1 MPKQICMKYN
11 LHKIKDRF
19 NFGPGYDRSK
29 KDFRIVSSSK
39 KIENNYD
46 FLIFTDSKGSTL
58 DDENYDCWTDLLFHF
73 LFSFNY
79 KVLFISR
86 PKEMTTF
93 ITLINFLELNKI
105 EYKYLIT
112 NVGYAEHTPSKLF
125 FINDIKKQISN
136 TIYDLNL
143 LPFKKEKYTLSNGKS
158 EFLYSYNFGDI
169 ERDIS
174 SYLSKKFKSCI
185 LLGTMLFSKKIS
197 ISRKRPD
204 SFFEQLSVS
213 NHFIKKIASLS
224 SNINFYT
231 PIYRQ
236 TINMKEIAHDGV
248 HFSIYGHKLFY
259 SKLAEHIKLNGFKYF
274 K

>member
-1 MPKQICMKYN
+1 MKYN
-11 LHKIKDRF
+11 LHKFKDRF
-19 NFGPGYDRSK
+19 NFGPGFDRNK
-29 KDFRIVSSSK
+29 KDFRVISSFK

-58 DDENYDCWTDLLFHF
+58 DDEKYDCWTDKLFDF
-73 LFSFNY
+73 LESLSY
-79 KVLFISR
+79 TVLFISR

-93 ITLINFLELNKI
+93 ITLINFLKLNKI
-105 EYKYLIT
+105 EFKYLIT
-112 NVGYAEHTPSKLF
+112 NVGYAEHTPSKLH

-136 TIYDLNL
+136 TIFDLNKI
-143 LPFKKEKYTLSNGKS
+143 PFKKGKYILSNGKS

-169 ERDIS
+169 ENDIS
-174 SYLSKKFKSCI
+174 SFLSKKFQSCI
-185 LLGTMLFSKKIS
+185 LLGTMLFSKKIT
-197 ISRKRPD
+197 ISRKRPE
-204 SFFEQLSVS
+204 SFFEQLKIS

-224 SNINFYT
+224 SNINFYI

-236 TINMKEIAHDGV
+236 KFNMKEIAHDGV